1 MSRRTD
7 RIDAL
12 LRQEISQ
19 LLSRQINDPRL
30 AGVIS
35 ITRVEAS
42 TDLRNARVFLSVL
55 GDQAAKQAA
64 LAGIQSASAFLRHEL
79 RDRLTMRYVPFLE
92 FVLDESIERSD
103 RLLQMMDRL
112 KQDQIFPTPICE
124 GEEQ

>member
-1 MSRRTD
+1 MSRRTN

-19 LLSRQINDPRL
+19 LLSRQVKDPRL

-35 ITRVEAS
+35 ITRVETS

-55 GDQAAKQAA
+55 GDQTAKQAA

-103 RLLQMMDRL
+103 RLLQIMDHLRR
-112 KQDQIFPTPICE
+112 DQNPQAPIYE